1 MHVKHIDIENYRN
14 IGGCSIDFAWPAT
27 YIVGE
32 NGLGKTN
39 LLQLINA
46 IFNRS
51 TLREEDFTDSTL
63 ELTVTIELVLAD
75 YEIGLFNDYADS
87 ADSHQI
93 TIEGVVED
101 PESEFKFLH
110 KETGEEISGPL
121 VRRVC
126 YFLLESFNADSRMLD
141 YSKDRGVGRVLTR
154 GLTKYQEDCGLST
167 LDFFDASRL
176 QGLVT
181 YLDSTLQKLTILTDY
196 GIHAGVDESE
206 SGALGS
212 IVTLTDSNNLHFR
225 YASSGVQ
232 YIALAVMQILESI
245 MKLPKRKLEQSVF
258 TDATGSKV
266 LSVILALDEPEIHLH
281 PYMQRTLTK
290 YLEGMASGSD
300 DQFNS
305 LLKEYFDIDSIKAQL
320 IVVTHSPSIVP
331 QDYKKIVRFSFD
343 KQSGLSV
350 KVGTQMQVQSREE
363 TRLVALFDTVKEALF
378 SRSVIVVEGES
389 EQMSLP
395 GFAEKLGFDLDARGI
410 VVVNSRGK
418 NSVPGVCKLLREF
431 GLPVY
436 SIVDR
441 DEKKA
446 NVSGN
451 DRTTNER
458 DFEAEVIEAVFNSSC
473 QDLFI
478 KILEQCESCG
488 RSKLLQA
495 DQLANSTKNYL
506 SKQFANYKFVD
517 MDFTGSRFDDKFAD
531 DPLTRLMMY
540 SWMSSQKGIL
550 FGRLLGKLLPVNA
563 IPQCYSSLIKAVII

>member
-141 YSKDRGVGRVLTR
+141 YSKERGVGRVLTR

>member
-1 MHVKHIDIENYRN
+1 MYVKHIDIENYRN

-39 LLQLINA
+39 LLQLFNA

-51 TLREEDFTDSTL
+51 TLREEDFTDLTL

-75 YEIGLFNDYADS
+75 NEIGFFNDYADS
-87 ADSHQI
+87 ADPHQI

-101 PESEFKFLH
+101 SESEFKFMH

-181 YLDSTLQKLTILTDY
+181 YLDSTLQKLTILSDY
-196 GIHAGVDESE
+196 GVHAGVDESE

-245 MKLPKRKLEQSVF
+245 MKLPKRRLEQSVF
-258 TDATGSKV
+258 TDVTGNKV
-266 LSVILALDEPEIHLH
+266 LSVILALDEPEVHLH

-290 YLEGMASGSD
+290 YLEGIVSGSD

-410 VVVNSRGK
+410 VVVNSHGK
-418 NSVPGVCKLLREF
+418 DSVPGVCKLLREF

-451 DRTTNER
+451 DRTTNEQ

-478 KILEQCESCG
+478 KVLEQCESYG
-488 RSKLLQA
+488 RNKLLQA
-495 DQLANSTKNYL
+495 DQLTKSAKKYL
-506 SKQFANYKFVD
+506 SNQFASYKFVD
-517 MDFTGSRFDDKFAD
+517 MDFTGSRFDGKFAD
-531 DPLTRLMMY
+531 EPLTRMMMY
-540 SWMSSQKGIL
+540 SWMSNQKGVL
-550 FGRLLGKLLPVNA
+550 FGRLLGQLLPVNA

>member
-1 MHVKHIDIENYRN
+1 MYVKHIDIENYRN

-39 LLQLINA
+39 LLQLFNA

-51 TLREEDFTDSTL
+51 TLREEDFTDLTL

-75 YEIGLFNDYADS
+75 NEIGFFNDYADS
-87 ADSHQI
+87 ADPHQI

-101 PESEFKFLH
+101 PESEFKFMH

-181 YLDSTLQKLTILTDY
+181 YLDSTLQKLTILSDY
-196 GIHAGVDESE
+196 GVHAGVDESE

-245 MKLPKRKLEQSVF
+245 MKLPKRRLEQSVF
-258 TDATGSKV
+258 TDVTGNKV
-266 LSVILALDEPEIHLH
+266 LSVILALDEPEVHLH

-290 YLEGMASGSD
+290 YLEGIVSGSD

-363 TRLVALFDTVKEALF
+363 KRLVALFDTVKEALF
-378 SRSVIVVEGES
+378 ARSVIVVEGES

-395 GFAEKLGFDLDARGI
+395 GFAEKLGFDLDAKGI
-410 VVVNSRGK
+410 VVVNSHGI
-418 NSVPGVCKLLREF
+418 NSAPGVCKLLREF

-441 DEKKA
+441 DKKKA

-451 DRTTNER
+451 DRTTNEQ
-458 DFEAEVIEAVFNSSC
+458 DFEAEVIDAVFNSSC

-478 KILEQCESCG
+478 KVLEQCESYG
-488 RSKLLQA
+488 RNKLLQA
-495 DQLANSTKNYL
+495 NQLENSATKYL
-506 SKQFANYKFVD
+506 SNQFASYKFVD
-517 MDFTGSRFDDKFAD
+517 MDFTGSRFDGKFAD
-531 DPLTRLMMY
+531 EPLTRMMMY
-540 SWMSSQKGIL
+540 SWMSNQKGVL
-550 FGRLLGKLLPVNA
+550 FGRLLGQLLPVNA
-563 IPQCYSSLIKAVII
+563 IPQCYSSLIKAVTI

>member
-1 MHVKHIDIENYRN
+1 MYVKHIDVDNYRN

-39 LLQLINA
+39 LLQLFNA

-75 YEIGLFNDYADS
+75 NEIGFFNDYADS
-87 ADSHQI
+87 ADPHQI

-101 PESEFKFLH
+101 PESEFKFMH

-167 LDFFDASRL
+167 LDFFDANRL

-181 YLDSTLQKLTILTDY
+181 YLDSTLQKLTILSDY
-196 GIHAGVDESE
+196 GVHAGVDESE

-232 YIALAVMQILESI
+232 YVALAVMQILESI
-245 MKLPKRKLEQSVF
+245 MKLPKRRLEQSVF
-258 TDATGSKV
+258 TDVTGNKV
-266 LSVILALDEPEIHLH
+266 LSVILAFDEPEVHLH

-290 YLEGMASGSD
+290 YLEGIVSGSD

-395 GFAEKLGFDLDARGI
+395 GFAEKLGFDLDAKGI
-410 VVVNSRGK
+410 VVVNSHGK
-418 NSVPGVCKLLREF
+418 TSLPGVCSLLREF

-441 DEKKA
+441 DKEPA
-446 NVSGN
+446 IVSGN
-451 DRTTNER
+451 DRTTNEQ

-478 KILEQCESCG
+478 KVLEQCESYG
-488 RSKLLQA
+488 RNKLLQA
-495 DQLANSTKNYL
+495 DQLTKSAKDYL
-506 SKQFANYKFVD
+506 SNQFASYKFVD
-517 MDFTGSRFDDKFAD
+517 MDFTGSRFDGKFAD
-531 DPLTRLMMY
+531 EPFTRLMMY
-540 SWMSSQKGIL
+540 SWMSNQKGVL
-550 FGRLLGKLLPVNA
+550 FGRLLGQLLPVNA

>member
-1 MHVKHIDIENYRN
+1 
-14 IGGCSIDFAWPAT
+14 
-27 YIVGE
+27 
-32 NGLGKTN
+32 
-39 LLQLINA
+39 
-46 IFNRS
+46 
-51 TLREEDFTDSTL
+51 
-63 ELTVTIELVLAD
+63 
-75 YEIGLFNDYADS
+75 
-87 ADSHQI
+87 
-93 TIEGVVED
+93 
-101 PESEFKFLH
+101 
-110 KETGEEISGPL
+110 
-121 VRRVC
+121 
-126 YFLLESFNADSRMLD
+126 
-141 YSKDRGVGRVLTR
+141 
-154 GLTKYQEDCGLST
+154 
-167 LDFFDASRL
+167 
-176 QGLVT
+176 
-181 YLDSTLQKLTILTDY
+181 
-196 GIHAGVDESE
+196 
-206 SGALGS
+206 
-212 IVTLTDSNNLHFR
+212 
-225 YASSGVQ
+225 
-232 YIALAVMQILESI
+232 